1 MNKLAQFKE
10 SLKDD
15 YVINKK
21 EYLLTLAVCILGG
34 IVFGIL
40 FSPKG
45 DSAIGSYNGNGCFNA
60 PDDEDEDEE

>member
-1 MNKLAQFKE
+1 MNKLEQFKE

-34 IVFGIL
+34 LLFGIL

-45 DSAIGSYNGNGCFNA
+45 DSAIGSYNGNGCWDTS
-60 PDDEDEDEE
+60 DDEEDEE

>member
-45 DSAIGSYNGNGCFNA
+45 DSAIGSYNGNGCFA
-60 PDDEDEDEE
+60 GSDDEEDEE